1 MKKKIESYQGAA
13 GGWGAVKSV
22 ANAVRKQMD
31 IRQDVIAMFDMN
43 KPEGF
48 DCPGCAWPDPKH
60 SASFDICE
68 NGAKAIAWEVTDKQV
83 NASFFAE
90 NTVQSLLTW
99 GDHELEA
106 AGRLTQPLKYDA
118 VSDCYKPL
126 SWQQAFDEIGA
137 RLQIYSDPN
146 QVEFYTSGRTSNE
159 AAFLY
164 QLFAREYGSN
174 NFPDCS
180 NMCHEPTSVGLAAS
194 IGVGKGTVLLEDFEK
209 CDLVIC
215 IGHNPGTNHPR
226 MLTSLRALVKR
237 GAKMIAINPLQ
248 ERGLE
253 RFTAPQNPFEM
264 LTNSET
270 QLASAYY
277 NVRIGGDMALL
288 KGMMRLLIERDDAA
302 SAAGRPSLLD
312 DEFIQT
318 HTVGFDE
325 LRRDVLNSEWKDIE
339 RISGLSQTQIAELA
353 DAYAA
358 AERTIICY
366 GMGITQHEHGTQ
378 NVQQLVNLLL
388 MKGNI
393 GKPGAGICPL
403 RGHSNVQG
411 DRTVGITEKP
421 SAEFLARLGERY
433 GFTPPHAPGHAAIA
447 SMQAIC
453 TGQARALICM
463 GGNFALAMPDREA
476 SAVPLT
482 QLDLAVHVATKLN
495 RSHLLTA
502 RHSYILPVLGR
513 SEIDMQKNGAQ
524 AVTVEDS
531 MSMIHA
537 SRGVL
542 KPAGVM
548 LKSECAVV
556 AGIAQA
562 ALPQSVVAWEYLVED
577 YDRIRNDIEAVL
589 PEFADYNQR
598 IRHPG
603 GFHLINAAAERRWM
617 TPSGKANF
625 ITSKGLLEATK
636 TNVAFSDFTPT
647 EYSTKGKPNIIVLT
661 MDDLGYGQL
670 PFDKGSFDPKTMENR
685 EVVDTYKIGIDKA
698 IEAAQKSTPTLLSL
712 MDEGVRFTN
721 GYVAH
726 GVSGPSRAAIMTGR
740 APARFGVYS
749 NTDAQD
755 GIPLTETFLPELFQN
770 HGYYTAAVGKW
781 HLSKISNVPVPE
793 DKQTRDYHD
802 NFTTFSAEEWQPQN
816 RGFDYFMGFHA
827 AGTAYYN
834 SPSLFKN
841 RERVP
846 AKGYISDQLTDEAI
860 GVVDR
865 AKTLDQPFM
874 LYLAYNAPH
883 LPNDNP
889 APDQYQKQF
898 NTGSQTADNYYA
910 SVYSVD
916 QGVKRILEQLKKNG
930 QYDNTIILFTSDNGA
945 VIDGPLPLNGAQKG
959 YKSQTYPGGTH
970 TPMFMWWKGKLQ
982 PGNYDKLI
990 SAMDFYPTALDA
1002 ADISI
1007 PKDLKLDGVS
1017 LLPWLQD
1024 KKQGEPHKNLTWITS
1039 YSHWFDEENIPF
1051 WDNYHKFV
1059 RHQSDDY
1066 PHNPNT
1072 EDLSQFSYTVRN
1084 NDYSLVYTVE
1094 NNQLG
1099 LYKLTDLQQKDNLAA
1114 ANPQVVKEMQGVV
1127 REFIDSS
1134 QPPLSKVNQEKFN
1147 NIKKALSEAK

>member
-1 MKKKIESYQGAA
+1 MSL
-13 GGWGAVKSV
+13 VCSV
-22 ANAVRKQMD
+22 IFIHHAFNANILDKDYAFSDGEILMVDNAVRTHFEPYERHFKE
-31 IRQDVIAMFDMN
+31 I
-43 KPEGF
+43 GF
-48 DCPGCAWPDPKH
+48 
-60 SASFDICE
+60 
-68 NGAKAIAWEVTDKQV
+68 T
-83 NASFFAE
+83 E
-90 NTVQSLLTW
+90 NTIK
-99 GDHELEA
+99 
-106 AGRLTQPLKYDA
+106 KY
-118 VSDCYKPL
+118 
-126 SWQQAFDEIGA
+126 
-137 RLQIYSDPN
+137 LQCTNI
-146 QVEFYTSGRTSNE
+146 Q
-159 AAFLY
+159 
-164 QLFAREYGSN
+164 
-174 NFPDCS
+174 
-180 NMCHEPTSVGLAAS
+180 
-194 IGVGKGTVLLEDFEK
+194 TVTVPVPAKF
-209 CDLVIC
+209 
-215 IGHNPGTNHPR
+215 
-226 MLTSLRALVKR
+226 LRASNVPTGLLNE
-237 GAKMIAINPLQ
+237 MIA
-248 ERGLE
+248 
-253 RFTAPQNPFEM
+253 
-264 LTNSET
+264 
-270 QLASAYY
+270 Y
-277 NVRIGGDMALL
+277 
-288 KGMMRLLIERDDAA
+288 
-302 SAAGRPSLLD
+302 
-312 DEFIQT
+312 
-318 HTVGFDE
+318 
-325 LRRDVLNSEWKDIE
+325 LNSEERNHHNFSELLLFSCLSIFAACKGFITLLTNGVLSVSGKVRNIVNMKLAHPWKLKDICDCLY
-339 RISGLSQTQIAELA
+339 ISESLLKKKLKQEQTTFSQILL
-353 DAYAA
+353 DA
-358 AERTIICY
+358 R
-366 GMGITQHEHGTQ
+366 MQHAK
-378 NVQQLVNLLL
+378 NL
-388 MKGNI
+388 
-393 GKPGAGICPL
+393 
-403 RGHSNVQG
+403 
-411 DRTVGITEKP
+411 
-421 SAEFLARLGERY
+421 
-433 GFTPPHAPGHAAIA
+433 
-447 SMQAIC
+447 
-453 TGQARALICM
+453 
-463 GGNFALAMPDREA
+463 
-476 SAVPLT
+476 
-482 QLDLAVHVATKLN
+482 
-495 RSHLLTA
+495 
-502 RHSYILPVLGR
+502 
-513 SEIDMQKNGAQ
+513 
-524 AVTVEDS
+524 
-531 MSMIHA
+531 
-537 SRGVL
+537 
-542 KPAGVM
+542 
-548 LKSECAVV
+548 
-556 AGIAQA
+556 
-562 ALPQSVVAWEYLVED
+562 
-577 YDRIRNDIEAVL
+577 IR
-589 PEFADYNQR
+589 
-598 IRHPG
+598 
-603 GFHLINAAAERRWM
+603 
-617 TPSGKANF
+617 
-625 ITSKGLLEATK
+625 
-636 TNVAFSDFTPT
+636 
-647 EYSTKGKPNIIVLT
+647 
-661 MDDLGYGQL
+661 
-670 PFDKGSFDPKTMENR
+670 
-685 EVVDTYKIGIDKA
+685 
-698 IEAAQKSTPTLLSL
+698 
-712 MDEGVRFTN
+712 
-721 GYVAH
+721 
-726 GVSGPSRAAIMTGR
+726 
-740 APARFGVYS
+740 
-749 NTDAQD
+749 
-755 GIPLTETFLPELFQN
+755 
-770 HGYYTAAVGKW
+770 AAVGKW

-1134 QPPLSKVNQEKFN
+1134 QPPLSEVNQEKFN

>member
-106 AGRLTQPLKYDA
+106 AGRLTQPLKYDD

-137 RLQIYSDPN
+137 RLQSYSDPN

-194 IGVGKGTVLLEDFEK
+194 
-209 CDLVIC
+209 
-215 IGHNPGTNHPR
+215 
-226 MLTSLRALVKR
+226 
-237 GAKMIAINPLQ
+237 
-248 ERGLE
+248 
-253 RFTAPQNPFEM
+253 
-264 LTNSET
+264 
-270 QLASAYY
+270 
-277 NVRIGGDMALL
+277 
-288 KGMMRLLIERDDAA
+288 
-302 SAAGRPSLLD
+302 
-312 DEFIQT
+312 
-318 HTVGFDE
+318 
-325 LRRDVLNSEWKDIE
+325 
-339 RISGLSQTQIAELA
+339 
-353 DAYAA
+353 
-358 AERTIICY
+358 
-366 GMGITQHEHGTQ
+366 
-378 NVQQLVNLLL
+378 
-388 MKGNI
+388 
-393 GKPGAGICPL
+393 
-403 RGHSNVQG
+403 VQG

-421 SAEFLARLGERY
+421 SAEFLDRLCERY

-513 SEIDMQKNGAQ
+513 SEIDMQKSGAQ

-617 TPSGKANF
+617 TSSGKANF
-625 ITSKGLLEATK
+625 ITSKGLLEDPSSAFNSKLVMATVRSHDQYN
-636 TNVAFSDFTPT
+636 TTI
-647 EYSTKGKPNIIVLT
+647 YG
-661 MDDLGYGQL
+661 MDDRYRGVFGQRDVVFMSAKQAKICRVKNGERVNL
-670 PFDKGSFDPKTMENR
+670 IALTPDGKRSSRRMDRLKVVIYPMADRSLVTYFPESNHMLTLDNHDP
-685 EVVDTYKIGIDKA
+685 
-698 IEAAQKSTPTLLSL
+698 LS
-712 MDEGVRFTN
+712 
-721 GYVAH
+721 
-726 GVSGPSRAAIMTGR
+726 
-740 APARFGVYS
+740 
-749 NTDAQD
+749 
-755 GIPLTETFLPELFQN
+755 GIP
-770 HGYYTAAVGKW
+770 
-781 HLSKISNVPVPE
+781 
-793 DKQTRDYHD
+793 
-802 NFTTFSAEEWQPQN
+802 
-816 RGFDYFMGFHA
+816 
-827 AGTAYYN
+827 
-834 SPSLFKN
+834 
-841 RERVP
+841 
-846 AKGYISDQLTDEAI
+846 
-860 GVVDR
+860 
-865 AKTLDQPFM
+865 
-874 LYLAYNAPH
+874 
-883 LPNDNP
+883 
-889 APDQYQKQF
+889 
-898 NTGSQTADNYYA
+898 
-910 SVYSVD
+910 
-916 QGVKRILEQLKKNG
+916 
-930 QYDNTIILFTSDNGA
+930 
-945 VIDGPLPLNGAQKG
+945 G
-959 YKSQTYPGGTH
+959 YKS
-970 TPMFMWWKGKLQ
+970 
-982 PGNYDKLI
+982 
-990 SAMDFYPTALDA
+990 
-1002 ADISI
+1002 I
-1007 PKDLKLDGVS
+1007 PVEL
-1017 LLPWLQD
+1017 
-1024 KKQGEPHKNLTWITS
+1024 EPSN
-1039 YSHWFDEENIPF
+1039 
-1051 WDNYHKFV
+1051 
-1059 RHQSDDY
+1059 
-1066 PHNPNT
+1066 
-1072 EDLSQFSYTVRN
+1072 
-1084 NDYSLVYTVE
+1084 
-1094 NNQLG
+1094 
-1099 LYKLTDLQQKDNLAA
+1099 
-1114 ANPQVVKEMQGVV
+1114 
-1127 REFIDSS
+1127 
-1134 QPPLSKVNQEKFN
+1134 
-1147 NIKKALSEAK
+1147 